1 MKKENAITA
10 IALTLAFVTG
20 FKSIILFLQYS
31 FRGAIVLLIL
41 SFSCV
46 GIAFLEREQKV
57 ISGGDVNEWREKD

>member
-10 IALTLAFVTG
+10 IALTLAFIIG
-20 FKSIILFLQYS
+20 FKSITLFLQHS
-31 FRGAIVLLIL
+31 FRVATILLIL

-57 ISGGDVNEWREKD
+57 ISGGDVNE

>member
-1 MKKENAITA
+1 MKKENVITV

-20 FKSIILFLQYS
+20 FKSIMLFLQYS

-41 SFSCV
+41 SFSCT

-57 ISGGDVNEWREKD
+57 ISGGDVNE